1 MIYWQLLGVY
11 LKIGIFGFGGGYA
24 MLSLIQYEVVDK
36 YHWLTLQEFT
46 DVVAISQMTPG
57 PIGINSAT
65 YIGYTATG
73 SVWGSVIATFAV
85 CLPSFLLVLLIS
97 FFYAKF
103 KNNKYVAAAFTGL
116 RPMTVGLI
124 GAAALLLMNK
134 ENFID
139 YKSILIFAGAFL
151 LTWKYKIHPI
161 LMICLA
167 GVAGLVIYWE
177 KAKARGERV
186 EAKSERGRR
195 NRKRREIKKT
205 EKAVYYG
212 KSTFDTLYGN
222 RIPSAYFDWN
232 TVFICTGNPV
242 GRYRSRPDQSNSSG

>member
-151 LTWKYKIHPI
+151 LTWKNKIQPKH
-161 LMICLA
+161 
-167 GVAGLVIYWE
+167 
-177 KAKARGERV
+177 
-186 EAKSERGRR
+186 
-195 NRKRREIKKT
+195 
-205 EKAVYYG
+205 
-212 KSTFDTLYGN
+212 
-222 RIPSAYFDWN
+222 
-232 TVFICTGNPV
+232 
-242 GRYRSRPDQSNSSG
+242 